1 MSVATLSEF
10 TRACRKLEFVLRT
23 DSEARSQSRIL
34 FLGLATCL
42 VVYYAASTIL
52 LAPLEKKLAAAQ
64 ARKQELAA
72 LGGDQGQ
79 LAMTGPKINQLRTQ
93 KGAIQ
98 EEIAILEMREKLQRR
113 QWLAMGDSGRF
124 NQVIFTMNSAAPVN
138 IDKQLT
144 QMNLGETRKL
154 EMFEEQPVSLAGRGN
169 YPDVLA
175 YLRYLEKSPEIGA
188 LNSLELKSS
197 REAGEDDSKL
207 VYFSLQASRIVL
219 KEN

>member
-34 FLGLATCL
+34 LLGLVSCM

-72 LGGDQGQ
+72 LGNPDQFV
-79 LAMTGPKINQLRTQ
+79 MTGPKINQLRTQ
-93 KGAIQ
+93 KDAIL

-144 QMNLGETRKL
+144 RMNLGETRAL

-175 YLRYLEKSPEIGA
+175 YIRYLEKSPEIGA

-197 REAGEDDSKL
+197 REAGEEDSKL